1 MVTLWSKI
9 DACLRVTIRGFV
21 RRSFC
26 SNLSKIDA
34 CSVIRMFNFV
44 FFVFLVKMN
53 KTYGLEQYSEFTHYL
68 QFRDCEILNE
78 NCRICLEEKSR
89 ISFDFNSQI
98 FLICNKCTLEFIKI
112 TFQKIDSPSFHNKDN
127 PRTTLVFLFF
137 KDNVFEKPF
146 RPNYHHKK
154 IIFENSLSKL
164 FEKNCVLE
172 GQKFQKLCE
181 LSSKRFR

>member
-1 MVTLWSKI
+1 
-9 DACLRVTIRGFV
+9 
-21 RRSFC
+21 
-26 SNLSKIDA
+26 
-34 CSVIRMFNFV
+34 MFNFV
-44 FFVFLVKMN
+44 FFCFFLVKMN

>member
-1 MVTLWSKI
+1 
-9 DACLRVTIRGFV
+9 
-21 RRSFC
+21 
-26 SNLSKIDA
+26 
-34 CSVIRMFNFV
+34 
-44 FFVFLVKMN
+44 MN

-154 IIFENSLSKL
+154 IIFQNSLSKL

-181 LSSKRFR
+181 LSSKRFRYMNAVRVTFFEVVTDGRTDEGSGASERAVRASERGRD